1 MSRALSNAEA
11 LHDAVVYPLIDALLS
26 RRLQTEEAAIFTL
39 GDARAAES
47 TLVASCLRCLLNG
60 LTNSPR
66 ELVASALAVHA
77 ADAHATAAP
86 NSREVVT
93 DLLQP
98 VSAGHRGSAAA
109 SEVRITSATRGA
121 RLLLAAAD
129 ARPARACV
137 LIRLVA
143 RMPRDYTSAS
153 VPAAQPGADPR
164 LHLVLLPPSET
175 LASGPAAVSFSFLAG
190 ALSALTGG
198 DVSGVPPPRS
208 SKLMLLLRDILRP
221 APRSTDRITGG
232 GGSNTAGP
240 GGVSSPAQFLCVCCI
255 SHAKDGADHALATLK
270 LASRLCSGPSDSGGS
285 VEPRTYQAADRAK
298 AKDEKAP
305 SRAGSR
311 PPSRAAAAD
320 TTSQQAA
327 PSAPAEAAAAIKAAN
342 DAIASATSASHP
354 ATQPWEAE
362 GYEAS
367 LWAPS
372 AVAGVANAYLSSS
385 IRQRAM
391 QHSSVMLTHRLG
403 SNSESESG
411 SGSKGQQEQE
421 MSLVD
426 RRATLGHSPEAMRGI
441 IQGSRN
447 IIDGG
452 GSGRSGN
459 APISNIIGTRSGNAI
474 TSNSS
479 SNAPSPSAAAA
490 YLEENDARI
499 SPPPRPTGG
508 APPPVEHPEH
518 TTRLSALEL
527 AERPFVE
534 PTALD
539 TLREITSTTT
549 TAPTITLPAAGNQ
562 SLRIRVEHEAATAAA
577 VHAAEEKA
585 LKMEA
590 MRHPLTTVSR
600 AEAET
605 AALATTPTTL
615 STLTSFPLPPSAFII

>member
-1 MSRALSNAEA
+1 MQRPRLVVVASPASHREEPGALTVTDREVIVHTDVLAAPQRFAVSRALSNAEA

-26 RRLQTEEAAIFTL
+26 RRLQTEEAAIFT

-240 GGVSSPAQFLCVCCI
+240 GGVTSPAQFLCVCCI

-285 VEPRTYQAADRAK
+285 MEPRTYQAADRAK
-298 AKDEKAP
+298 AKDEGAF
-305 SRAGSR
+305 
-311 PPSRAAAAD
+311 
-320 TTSQQAA
+320 
-327 PSAPAEAAAAIKAAN
+327 
-342 DAIASATSASHP
+342 
-354 ATQPWEAE
+354 
-362 GYEAS
+362 
-367 LWAPS
+367 
-372 AVAGVANAYLSSS
+372 
-385 IRQRAM
+385 
-391 QHSSVMLTHRLG
+391 
-403 SNSESESG
+403 ESW
-411 SGSKGQQEQE
+411 
-421 MSLVD
+421 
-426 RRATLGHSPEAMRGI
+426 I
-441 IQGSRN
+441 
-447 IIDGG
+447 
-452 GSGRSGN
+452 
-459 APISNIIGTRSGNAI
+459 
-474 TSNSS
+474 
-479 SNAPSPSAAAA
+479 
-490 YLEENDARI
+490 
-499 SPPPRPTGG
+499 
-508 APPPVEHPEH
+508 
-518 TTRLSALEL
+518 
-527 AERPFVE
+527 
-534 PTALD
+534 
-539 TLREITSTTT
+539 
-549 TAPTITLPAAGNQ
+549 
-562 SLRIRVEHEAATAAA
+562 
-577 VHAAEEKA
+577 
-585 LKMEA
+585 
-590 MRHPLTTVSR
+590 
-600 AEAET
+600 
-605 AALATTPTTL
+605 
-615 STLTSFPLPPSAFII
+615 